1 MHPNLPPKK
10 VLEWYLEAG
19 VDEAVGEEP
28 RDHFAEPPAPSP
40 APAAAPAPATPA
52 GGRTVQAPASPAAQ
66 SPAATAAAEGL
77 VADAYH
83 AARAASTVEALRQA
97 LEAFDGCPLKKT
109 ATNTVFGD
117 GNPEAKIVFIGE
129 APGAEEDRKGIPFV
143 GPSGQLLDR
152 MLGSIGLDRTKVFIS
167 NTVFWR
173 PPGNRNPT
181 TTEMAVCIPFIERLI
196 ELIDPSLLVA
206 VGGPAANSLLAQNAS
221 VSRLR
226 GRWFPY
232 SSPGL
237 PRPIEA
243 TAIYHPAYLLRSPG
257 QKRAAWQDMLGLR
270 RKARD
275 LGLDTAGATD

>member
-1 MHPNLPPKK
+1 MSPDLPPKK

-19 VDEAVGEEP
+19 VDETIGEVP
-28 RDHFAEPPAPSP
+28 CDRFAETQASETPVEPSASAHPA
-40 APAAAPAPATPA
+40 APAA
-52 GGRTVQAPASPAAQ
+52 QAPAADRSISAPTAPTSTAPAESAV
-66 SPAATAAAEGL
+66 S
-77 VADAYH
+77 DASR
-83 AARAASTVEALRQA
+83 AARAVRTIDELRGV
-97 LEAFDGCPLKKT
+97 LEGFSGCALKKT

-117 GNPEAKIVFIGE
+117 GNPEAPIVFIGE
-129 APGAEEDRKGIPFV
+129 APGAEEDRKGVPFV

-181 TTEMAVCIPFIERLI
+181 TGEMAVCLPFIERLI
-196 ELIDPSLLVA
+196 ELIDPMLLVA

-270 RKARD
+270 HKLVA
-275 LGLDTAGATD
+275 LSLL